1 MNTLVKAVC
10 LALIL
15 GTAIA
20 SAALA
25 WARMMQVDAPRAVL
39 QVMPWHPGALLE
51 FAEEARQLER
61 PPSEVAALGKQI
73 LRSTPLLDAPLV
85 YVGFD
90 LASRGAEAEAHEAF
104 TKAINRQ
111 PRNVPALSWLA
122 NAAMKNGDGERFV
135 VLLDQ
140 LWRVDPQNRAAYAGA
155 MASIARDPAGAAL
168 LLDGLGQSTPLA
180 VAAADK
186 LLPTVNDFD
195 LLMKVGALAPKLQ
208 HGVIDRFVKEQ
219 GLEPAFV
226 AWLSFLPASEIEQ
239 FSWPYDPA
247 FIGSEAPAP
256 FNWDVRSGAERIAEG
271 GLLVRYPGRGSMTFV
286 RQTMLLGP
294 GAYRL
299 SSQMDGELSESGG
312 SLVWQVQCLADKSVI
327 GQVRL
332 SELTRTLSTQ
342 TLQFS
347 VPTSGCPVQ
356 LLSLEGSPGP
366 LTSRARATVRHVA
379 ISALGS

>member
-1 MNTLVKAVC
+1 
-10 LALIL
+10 
-15 GTAIA
+15 
-20 SAALA
+20 
-25 WARMMQVDAPRAVL
+25 
-39 QVMPWHPGALLE
+39 
-51 FAEEARQLER
+51 
-61 PPSEVAALGKQI
+61 
-73 LRSTPLLDAPLV
+73 
-85 YVGFD
+85 
-90 LASRGAEAEAHEAF
+90 
-104 TKAINRQ
+104 
-111 PRNVPALSWLA
+111 LA